1 MKKVSLATILALS
14 TVAVTGAFAEG
25 GFQGP
30 SVQQPQ
36 QQPQYQQQP
45 QQQPQHQQHYYK
57 DDFKRGGFINSNQSV
72 SMASEAN
79 SWLDDQYIILQGR
92 LVKQVGKD
100 DFIFKDNTGEIRV
113 EIGNKAW
120 RGQDISP
127 NDEVKL
133 YGEVDK
139 SWEKTEVDIDRVE
152 KIVK

>member
-14 TVAVTGAFAEG
+14 TVSVTGAFAEG

-36 QQPQYQQQP
+36 QQPQ
-45 QQQPQHQQHYYK
+45 QHHYK
-57 DDFKRGGFINSNQSV
+57 EDFKRGGFINSNQSV

-79 SWLDDQYIILQGR
+79 SWLDDQYIILQGH

>member
-45 QQQPQHQQHYYK
+45 QHQHQQHYYK

-79 SWLDDQYIILQGR
+79 SWLDNQYIILQGH

-127 NDEVKL
+127 NDEMKL
-133 YGEVDK
+133 YDEMDK
-139 SWEKTEVDIDRVE
+139 S
-152 KIVK
+152 

>member
-36 QQPQYQQQP
+36 QQPQYQQQL

-79 SWLDDQYIILQGR
+79 SWLDDQYIILQGH

>member
-36 QQPQYQQQP
+36 QQPQ
-45 QQQPQHQQHYYK
+45 QHHYK
-57 DDFKRGGFINSNQSV
+57 EDFKRGGFINSNQSV

-92 LVKQVGKD
+92 IVKQVGKD

>member
-36 QQPQYQQQP
+36 QQPQ
-45 QQQPQHQQHYYK
+45 QHHYK

-72 SMASEAN
+72 SKASEAN
-79 SWLDDQYIILQGR
+79 SWLDDQYIILQGHI
-92 LVKQVGKD
+92 VKQVGKD
-100 DFIFKDNTGEIRV
+100 DFIFKDSTGEIRV
-113 EIGNKAW
+113 EIERKAW
-120 RGQDISP
+120 RGQNISP